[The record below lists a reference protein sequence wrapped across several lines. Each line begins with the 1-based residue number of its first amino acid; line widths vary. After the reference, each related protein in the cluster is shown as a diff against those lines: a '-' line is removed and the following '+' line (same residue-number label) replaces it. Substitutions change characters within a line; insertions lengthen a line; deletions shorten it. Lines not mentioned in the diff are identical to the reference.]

1 MYPNLFLNFYIFS
14 FSNLFVLFCSI
25 KLRTII
31 LQRGLA
37 DRSPAVSKECIKL
50 MKDEW
55 LIKCCNGDPV
65 ELLKYLDVETYE
77 LVGNAVMGALLK
89 AGLVNLNDGESIR
102 QYVSSKVD
110 GMEGCLKFVVFLLN

>member
-1 MYPNLFLNFYIFS
+1 MDFYTFS

-77 LVGNAVMGALLK
+77 LVGNAVMEALLK

-110 GMEGCLKFVVFLLN
+110 GMEGWLSFVVFLLN